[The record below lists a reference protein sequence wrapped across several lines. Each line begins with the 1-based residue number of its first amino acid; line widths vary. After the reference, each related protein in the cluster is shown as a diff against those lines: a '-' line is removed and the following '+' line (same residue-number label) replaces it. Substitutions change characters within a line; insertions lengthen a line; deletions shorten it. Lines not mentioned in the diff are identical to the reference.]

1 MNVILFNIKNTIMA
15 TLETQYK
22 NYLKENPES
31 TFTFE
36 EWSLCYWRFSNM
48 EVPPHNGLRPI
59 NEYAEELSD
68 WDVTLMDGLEN
79 ESPYVSD
86 DFQIG
91 PDGAYEH
98 SNREIDIRKTMSYIC
113 VKLLEVTYNNGDI
126 SDIGNEVGVAVGE
139 TLKNLSESE
148 VNQFIYGFR
157 HGVSLTNGTH
167 DTIPVTRSTNHGQGD
182 GCF

>member
-1 MNVILFNIKNTIMA
+1 MSLGFQKLLTYIQSNKKM
-15 TLETQYK
+15 TLKTQYE
-22 NYLKENPES
+22 NYLKNNSSS
-31 TFTFE
+31 TLTYD
-36 EWSLCYWRFSNM
+36 EW
-48 EVPPHNGLRPI
+48 ENGLFQKLNSLLEDGFEPHI
-59 NEYAEELSD
+59 S
-68 WDVTLMDGLEN
+68 DGLE
-79 ESPYVSD
+79 PHISD

-91 PDGAYEH
+91 PNGAYEH
-98 SNREIDIRKTMSYIC
+98 SDREIDIRKTMSYIC

-139 TLKNLSESE
+139 ALKNLSESE

>member
-1 MNVILFNIKNTIMA
+1 MS

-36 EWSLCYWRFSNM
+36 EWSDWKFSNM
-48 EVPPHNGLRPI
+48 ELPPPHNGLRPI
-59 NEYAEELSD
+59 DEYAEELSD

-79 ESPYVSD
+79 EPPYVSD

-91 PDGAYEH
+91 PDGAFEL
-98 SNREIDIRKTMSYIC
+98 SDREIDFQNLLKS
-113 VKLLEVTYNNGDI
+113 VSSKLNIVTYNNGDI
-126 SDIGNEVGVAVGE
+126 SDLGNEIGIAAGS
-139 TLKNLSESE
+139 TIKNMTESE
-148 VNQFIYGFR
+148 ISQFISGFV

-167 DTIPVTRSTNHGQGD
+167 
-182 GCF
+182 